1 MNIFL
6 NTSDKPRRILITGGR
21 APVILDLARIL
32 HRAGHKIYA
41 AESMPLNLLATSNVV
56 SKKYVISQPR
66 FNLKGFQEDLTRI
79 IEVEKI
85 DLLIPTQEEI
95 YYVAKI
101 KNQLPSFCKVF
112 VSDFDKIHDLHN
124 KWIFIQKA
132 AAQGFKVPITYLVKD
147 ETELEKNQ
155 WNLRGKVVLKPVYSR
170 FGAKTLITDIHRI
183 ENENITIHP
192 NNPWVL
198 QEFISGRQ
206 ICTYSVVKNG
216 EILAHCSYTSDF
228 AWGLGAFI
236 FLKNIIH
243 QSSYEWVKQFVHNE
257 KFNGQIGFDFI
268 ENNNGEIYV
277 IECNPRATSGIN
289 LFYNH
294 SGFANVFFGK
304 SLSPLFPK
312 SENASMV
319 GVAMLS
325 YAIANVRNMNQL
337 QRWWASF
344 KKGRDVIFSWNDP
357 WPYVMQFIITARLI
371 ISGWSKGMSAT
382 EFTTEDIEYN
392 GK

>member
-6 NTSDKPRRILITGGR
+6 NTSDEQKRILLTGGR

-32 HRAGHKIYA
+32 HRAGHKVYA
-41 AESMPLNLLATSNVV
+41 AESMSLNLLASSNVV

-66 FNLKGFQEDLTRI
+66 FNLKGFQEDLSRI
-79 IEVEKI
+79 IEAEKI
-85 DLLIPTQEEI
+85 DLLIPNAEEI

-112 VSDFDKIHDLHN
+112 VSDFGTLHDLHN

-132 AAQGFKVPITYLVKD
+132 AAQELKVPITYFISSKKELVRK
-147 ETELEKNQ
+147 Q
-155 WNLRGKVVLKPVYSR
+155 WNLHGKVVLKPVYSR
-170 FGAKTLITDIHRI
+170 FGAKTLITDINKI
-183 ENENITIHP
+183 YTLKIPIHLT
-192 NNPWVL
+192 NPWVL

-216 EILAHCSYTSDF
+216 EILAHSSYTSDF
-228 AWGLGAFI
+228 TWGLGAFI
-236 FLKNIIH
+236 FLKNIVH
-243 QSSYEWVKQFVHNE
+243 QSSYEWVKRFVSNE

-268 ENNNGEIYV
+268 ENSNGDIYV

-289 LFYNH
+289 LFHNH
-294 SGFANVFFGK
+294 SNFADIFFGK
-304 SLSPLFPK
+304 KLLPISPQG
-312 SENASMV
+312 ENPSMV

-325 YAIANVRNMNQL
+325 YAIANVRSIKQL
-337 QRWWASF
+337 KSWWGSF

-357 WPYVMQFIITARLI
+357 RPYFMQFIITATLI
-371 ISGWSKGMSAT
+371 LSGWSKGMTAT
-382 EFTTEDIEYN
+382 EFTTDDIEYN
-392 GK
+392 GE